1 MGLKL
6 DQKVIPPE
14 ENFIASRRLLF
25 CFAKLNNQWSSSQ
38 VVSEYYKRYN
48 FISHTKKPA
57 GAVRAAISLW
67 NQQCCKDFV
76 THTKEDGDGCITEGP
91 HRICSRQTCET
102 DFRGGQKWHQYRVEP
117 NFAKI
122 VFLPDKL
129 PDADDGEGLQ
139 HHENEEEAEDEDD
152 DDDEP
157 LGNLAERRDF
167 LKELRARHTGPNKPN
182 SRTRFEKKIKLDQQP
197 HELFHMLPPV
207 TYINGQPATTVT
219 INGVPHAIP
228 VGPHQIAYFGVP
240 QTGVPPAGAG
250 ISTPASPM
258 GIMLPHSPSHMPSP
272 IAYMGTGETSIASGQ
287 PEASGTFEAGESIRT
302 GPTSPSD
309 AAADVNNKI
318 ALSQEQRPADV
329 ASDTSNVN
337 NNSAGNQESDLVEAA
352 IPSPRSD
359 ISTEPEPAHPLSSDN
374 AVEVIPDLSSA
385 EQPPQPEANSP
396 GEGIMAHVVVES
408 TEPDL
413 QQQEVP
419 APAPPQSPAVQPA
432 PQSESEAMVESAEA
446 EMDTSA
452 TPAEDPVT
460 PSKRTRTPSKR
471 KIESIQ
477 DAESATDPN
486 AHAPTATFTQPP
498 PKKLKSWITK
508 SHPLPS
514 AAVATSVASNNDASV
529 DAPVSPVAATSKKT
543 PKQKT
548 VTTAQPER
556 RSTRT
561 PKPRQMLFPETRT
574 PRTTPAHNGSTEDSP
589 SKSST
594 SQASANDNGST
605 ENIDTPS
612 IKADPHAPPPLD
624 FASTHFQSAMQG
636 YARTLLHL
644 HGNDTEEAY
653 THGSIFL
660 ERTWK
665 KLWSLEYPPIMSM
678 SGFHEDGL
686 GERKL

>member
-122 VFLPDKL
+122 VFLPDRL
-129 PDADDGEGLQ
+129 PDADNGEGLQ
-139 HHENEEEAEDEDD
+139 HHENEEEAEDEDDD

-182 SRTRFEKKIKLDQQP
+182 SRTRFEKKIKLDHQQP

-228 VGPHQIAYFGVP
+228 VGHHQIAYFGVP
-240 QTGVPPAGAG
+240 QTGAPPAGAG
-250 ISTPASPM
+250 IPTPASPM

-272 IAYMGTGETSIASGQ
+272 IAYMSTGETSIAGGQ
-287 PEASGTFEAGESIRT
+287 PEAGGIFEAGESIKT
-302 GPTSPSD
+302 GSTSPSD
-309 AAADVNNKI
+309 AIADVDNKV
-318 ALSQEQRPADV
+318 AVSQEQHPIEV

-337 NNSAGNQESDLVEAA
+337 NNSVSNQESDLEETA

-359 ISTEPEPAHPLSSDN
+359 IPTEA
-374 AVEVIPDLSSA
+374 IPDLPSA
-385 EQPPQPEANSP
+385 EQPPQPEVNSP
-396 GEGIMAHVVVES
+396 GEGITSHLVGDSPQSEL
-408 TEPDL
+408 L
-413 QQQEVP
+413 QH
-419 APAPPQSPAVQPA
+419 APAPSQSPAVQPA
-432 PQSESEAMVESAEA
+432 PQSESEAIVESTEA

-477 DAESATDPN
+477 DAESAVGPN

-514 AAVATSVASNNDASV
+514 AAVATSGTNNNNDANL
-529 DAPVSPVAATSKKT
+529 DAPVSPVAATSKRT
-543 PKQKT
+543 PKQKI
-548 VTTAQPER
+548 VSTAQPER

-574 PRTTPAHNGSTEDSP
+574 PRTTAAHNGSTENSP

-594 SQASANDNGST
+594 SQASTNDNGST
-605 ENIDTPS
+605 ANVDTPS